1 MLYHIRVVAPVHD
14 LSSLADYADVVATPT
29 EDGALLS
36 CRVPDAAALAG
47 LIALLTDLGVPITE
61 MYALEDTGGTARG

>member
-61 MYALEDTGGTARG
+61 MRAMDDSADGAPG